1 MDRLV
6 RWVRWSSLAGLLGMV
21 TAAGFSLA
29 APGDLDDVQRELNRN
44 RRQWEAQGMEDYR
57 FVARR
62 VCFCGGE
69 FTTPV
74 VVEVR
79 GGEVVSRTYQ
89 DSGEPVSATY
99 EGMWPAVEGVFD
111 IVQDAIDRGAH
122 RIEVEYDPELR
133 HPTSIGIDF
142 LEHAVDEEQGIN
154 ISGLTPLPAN

>member
-1 MDRLV
+1 MDGIGGR
-6 RWVRWSSLAGLLGMV
+6 RRCLAGLLGLL
-21 TAAGFSLA
+21 ALAGCALS
-29 APGDLDDVQRELNRN
+29 APGDHADVQRELNRS
-44 RRQWEAQGMEDYR
+44 RRQWEAQGLEDYR

-89 DSGEPVSATY
+89 DSGQPVSTTY
-99 EGMWPAVEGVFD
+99 EGLWPAVEGVFD
-111 IVQDAIDRGAH
+111 IIQDAIDREAH

-142 LEHAVDEEQGIN
+142 LEHAVDEELGIN
-154 ISGLTPLPAN
+154 VSDLAPLPAN